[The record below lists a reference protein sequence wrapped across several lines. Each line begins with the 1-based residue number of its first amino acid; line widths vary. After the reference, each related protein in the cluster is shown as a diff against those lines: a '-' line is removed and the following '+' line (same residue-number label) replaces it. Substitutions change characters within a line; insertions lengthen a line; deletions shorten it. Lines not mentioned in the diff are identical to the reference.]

1 MKPIVT
7 RLYAILVAL
16 TLVGLIA
23 WAGADWYQLQQ
34 RAEEQGRATL
44 RQAAGWISELT
55 VRHAPLDAATLGKVF
70 SAATANGRWKMIL
83 LSSSDRGTEF
93 YKGPRPS
100 VPVEREVPR
109 WEPKSFSEVKLALP
123 VFRSDG
129 DPMVLEG
136 ITEFYG
142 RNEVF
147 SLLKACGVT
156 LLVLL
161 VLTTLVVILSP
172 RFGRSEEEIPDDQD
186 RDRGWEPDQD
196 RNPRSAEPQEDQFSD
211 ALDTP
216 EETIGTIALETD
228 DEYWFDDNLTLED
241 LPPLEGVA
249 PLDVPPREQPEAAP
263 VPAVTPV
270 NQGPSLFSPH
280 SGLGWESFL
289 TTRLDFE
296 LERSS
301 TQNQDLALILLS
313 VKDGSASPAAWGSAV
328 LEAFPLR
335 DLDFETEDGAAVVL
349 PSRTLEQALKAARTF
364 VEQCERTLGI
374 VVHAGVAAR
383 SGRLL
388 SAETLLGE
396 AASARRRSLA
406 GTVRVLG
413 LKTDPDRYRE
423 HLASATA

>member
-7 RLYAILVAL
+7 RLYTVLVAL
-16 TLVGLIA
+16 TFVGLIA

-34 RAEEQGRATL
+34 RAQEQGRATL

-55 VRHAPLDAATLGKVF
+55 VRHAALDATTLGKIF
-70 SAATANGRWKMIL
+70 SASTGTGRWRVVL
-83 LSSSDRGTEF
+83 LSSPERGTEF

-100 VPVEREVPR
+100 VPVDREVPR
-109 WEPKSFSEVKLALP
+109 WEPRYFSEVKVALP
-123 VFRSDG
+123 VFRSAG

-142 RNEVF
+142 RSEVF
-147 SLLKACGVT
+147 LLLKACGVT

-161 VLTTLVVILSP
+161 VLTTFMVVFSS
-172 RFGRSEEEIPDDQD
+172 RFKLEEEEVRAQKDEGPKSP
-186 RDRGWEPDQD
+186 EPVNSFDTV
-196 RNPRSAEPQEDQFSD
+196 E
-211 ALDTP
+211 LDSH
-216 EETIGTIALETD
+216 EETIGTIPVEAEE
-228 DEYWFDDNLTLED
+228 EYWFDDNLTLED
-241 LPPLEGVA
+241 LPPLENPA
-249 PLDVPPREQPEAAP
+249 PLQPPEAEAP
-263 VPAVTPV
+263 IQASQPV
-270 NQGPSLFSPH
+270 STAPSLFSPD

-289 TTRLDFE
+289 ITRLDFE

-301 TQNQDLALILLS
+301 TQNQDLSLVLLS
-313 VKDGSASPAAWGSAV
+313 VKDGKILPKAWGKV
-328 LEAFPLR
+328 VREAFPLR
-335 DLDFETEDGAAVVL
+335 DLDFEAEDGAALIL
-349 PSRTLEQALKAARTF
+349 PSRTLEQALKAAKAF
-364 VEQCERTLGI
+364 VEQCDNTLGI

-388 SAETLLGE
+388 SADTLLAE

-406 GTVRVLG
+406 GSIRVLG